1 MLTATTLDDYTDG
14 TEVNTTPDELAMP
27 EEGVNTEERTVL
39 DTDETGKNADTSDEY
54 LYADD
59 FEYKE
64 EAEGYLESRG
74 NEPRYMI
81 DTHGAWVVEDGQ
93 LAQIL
98 TASVNQWNGGDPMTI
113 VGDFRWMNYIADVDI
128 TVPADN
134 DGAWAGLG
142 IRTQGG
148 MNWNQDGYTLRIYG
162 SGNLEK
168 MTTAIFAHEIDFMI
182 CTPEVMEYYAEKDA
196 LEQTGRGEAQENA
209 ESAGDDAGAGAV
221 SGYGIDIT
229 AAHLSDSGEKVMFCI
244 FKNSEHKEEA
254 LKFAE
259 SLMQA
264 SDMEG

>member
-1 MLTATTLDDYTDG
+1 MG
-14 TEVNTTPDELAMP
+14 IFFFGGGSP
-27 EEGVNTEERTVL
+27 ETVL
-39 DTDETGKNADTSDEY
+39 YGEAVNADISPETAEEACGRGLEALGKDPDREQILLETGMEIDTENLEKNA
-54 LYADD
+54 A
-59 FEYKE
+59 
-64 EAEGYLESRG
+64 
-74 NEPRYMI
+74 
-81 DTHGAWVVEDGQ
+81 
-93 LAQIL
+93 
-98 TASVNQWNGGDPMTI
+98 
-113 VGDFRWMNYIADVDI
+113 
-128 TVPADN
+128 
-134 DGAWAGLG
+134 
-142 IRTQGG
+142 
-148 MNWNQDGYTLRIYG
+148 

-168 MTTAIFAHEIDFMI
+168 MTTAIFAHEIDFMV

-229 AAHLSDSGEKVMFCI
+229 AAHLSDTGEKVMFCI